1 VPVGVGFRLK
11 SPGISDF
18 HFYKEAFENESTSE
32 LGLSS
37 YQLYIEQYIWEAGPR
52 LNMHLKLFPNNTLEF
67 TMSEVMHLRQV
78 LTGWEIKLSN
88 IFGPYELL
96 NFTLGSYADG
106 MLNLLCTIGCYSQFY
121 LFYTIYF
128 PKAGNGILTEFF

>member
-1 VPVGVGFRLK
+1 MGGWPK
-11 SPGISDF
+11 AE
-18 HFYKEAFENESTSE
+18 YASE
-32 LGLSS
+32 VIPK
-37 YQLYIEQYIWEAGPR
+37 Y
-52 LNMHLKLFPNNTLEF
+52 TLEF

-128 PKAGNGILTEFF
+128 PKAGNGILT